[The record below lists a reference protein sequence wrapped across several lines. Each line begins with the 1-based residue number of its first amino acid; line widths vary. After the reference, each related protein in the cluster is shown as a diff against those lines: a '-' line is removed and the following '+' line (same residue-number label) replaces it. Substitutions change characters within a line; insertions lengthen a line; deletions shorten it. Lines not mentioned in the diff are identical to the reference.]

1 VKFWQE
7 VDGLL
12 LRQAAK
18 YADAIRAAFIRS
30 INVADIVERWTQAY
44 PAGGLVS
51 AAEARQWAR
60 QNIPVQRKPLA
71 DIIEHIYA
79 TGWVMGQDVSTAA
92 YAHAQLGIKKAAPTA
107 KDLKYALNINWDNW
121 KPGNRPASLLVRPS
135 GKFSQL
141 LEQGRVSIKGM
152 NDTTLDRVGTLLA
165 DTLESGAGYSEL
177 ARNLLK
183 DQITSRVVTDASR
196 AGTIAVTEMSRALN
210 TATVDN
216 YKQFG
221 VEKVEWLAI
230 DTGVCD
236 ICPANEAQGP
246 IPIGQMFESGDTEP
260 PAHPN
265 CRCTVVPVVDEGPE
279 MTDEQFAQ
287 AIMDGEAPQ
296 LEPVAGVT
304 EAAISNAKAFIPVPA
319 EDYVQFKVANT
330 TIVNTSVTTEMFTE
344 TVRRFA
350 EKNTFYSNG
359 DHFIVVDRN
368 TAKVHGIKNEWI
380 KQLDTAFNDTWERLP
395 SWRKFTP
402 EGKVRPMFIGI
413 NAESAKGT
421 QFAFTY
427 LGSDTLYPNPKYQNR
442 GESTASF
449 MGAAKTVDPWTYT
462 FAHEMG
468 HMTDSPANFDVRGKF
483 NGAMRRKYPE
493 LFSPY
498 GKSSPKEAY
507 AEIFA
512 EWVYGDRA
520 NPLVAAYAKQY
531 GWDLTYEEYLALA
544 TSERKIPWTK

>member
-92 YAHAQLGIKKAAPTA
+92 YAHAQLGIKKAAPSA
-107 KDLKYALNINWDNW
+107 KDLKYALNIDWDKW
-121 KPGNRPASLLVRPS
+121 KPGNKPAALLVRPS

-230 DTGVCD
+230 DTGVCE

-265 CRCTVVPVVDEGPE
+265 CRCTVVPVVAEGPE
-279 MTDEQFAQ
+279 MTDEEFAQ
-287 AIMDGEAPQ
+287 AIMDGEAPA
-296 LEPVAGVT
+296 LEPISTEPIEPLPPLNLPEVTFDDIYAAKTNSELKEEFAKVYENRTYGNGFTTKVIEATNNGNFGRKVELIVFSPDGVNVGKVRRNFQAQVEQNIVDHNIIMIKDKYKGQGFGSDFSRFSEAWYKAAGVNQIDLT
-304 EAAISNAKAFIPVPA
+304 AALSDGSYTWAKAGYDWRYKPESLIT
-319 EDYVQFKVANT
+319 KVNDKIEYWADKFAKLGL
-330 TIVNTSVTTEMFTE
+330 TEE
-344 TVRRFA
+344 QYQQA
-350 EKNTFYSNG
+350 
-359 DHFIVVDRN
+359 
-368 TAKVHGIKNEWI
+368 TAKVTAITAK
-380 KQLDTAFNDTWERLP
+380 LDKGKITSANYPKPFELANLDLPDVTVNGNTKSFSRFILEDTFWD
-395 SWRKFTP
+395 
-402 EGKVRPMFIGI
+402 GKKV
-413 NAESAKGT
+413 
-421 QFAFTY
+421 
-427 LGSDTLYPNPKYQNR
+427 L
-442 GESTASF
+442 
-449 MGAAKTVDPWTYT
+449 
-462 FAHEMG
+462 
-468 HMTDSPANFDVRGKF
+468 
-483 NGAMRRKYPE
+483 
-493 LFSPY
+493 
-498 GKSSPKEAY
+498 
-507 AEIFA
+507 
-512 EWVYGDRA
+512 
-520 NPLVAAYAKQY
+520 
-531 GWDLTYEEYLALA
+531 
-544 TSERKIPWTK
+544 

>member
-107 KDLKYALNINWDNW
+107 KDLKYALNIDWGKW
-121 KPGNRPASLLVRPS
+121 KPGNKPAALLVRPS

-177 ARNLLK
+177 ARSLLK

-216 YKQFG
+216 YKEFG

-287 AIMDGEAPQ
+287 AIMDGDAP
-296 LEPVAGVT
+296 
-304 EAAISNAKAFIPVPA
+304 AIS
-319 EDYVQFKVANT
+319 EGT
-330 TIVNTSVTTEMFTE
+330 
-344 TVRRFA
+344 
-350 EKNTFYSNG
+350 
-359 DHFIVVDRN
+359 
-368 TAKVHGIKNEWI
+368 
-380 KQLDTAFNDTWERLP
+380 LP
-395 SWRKFTP
+395 SESETLPTLTEERYNFP
-402 EGKVRPMFIGI
+402 EELIGRYDP
-413 NAESAKGT
+413 NAYDIDENIVP
-421 QFAFTY
+421 
-427 LGSDTLYPNPKYQNR
+427 DEN
-442 GESTASF
+442 
-449 MGAAKTVDPWTYT
+449 
-462 FAHEMG
+462 
-468 HMTDSPANFDVRGKF
+468 
-483 NGAMRRKYPE
+483 AMRRWADKAQGDYGRFLVKDPNFSEAFIDYMTEGYYDALNVALREGVE
-493 LFSPY
+493 LSDDFY
-498 GKSSPKEAY
+498 KTASSIYQAIYNESATFLDDLPLYRGIEDSKN
-507 AEIFA
+507 FFGSLK
-512 EWVYGDRA
+512 VGDTFMDNGIISTST
-520 NPLVAAYAKQY
+520 NPLVSESFSVKYNSGTPYMLQIILPKGYNGLALDPIADTFGGSDIGAGMKEIT
-531 GWDLTYEEYLALA
+531 GFEYLNEVLLPPGTKFEVTEIDDA
-544 TSERKIPWTK
+544 TKTIQMKVVGQENAI

>member
-92 YAHAQLGIKKAAPTA
+92 YAHAQLGIKKAAPSA

-265 CRCTVVPVVDEGPE
+265 CRCTVVPIVDEGPE

-287 AIMDGEAPQ
+287 AIMDGEAPA
-296 LEPVAGVT
+296 LEPISTEPIEPLPKYDIPAVTIDDIFEPSANSERVAELKKVYEGRTYGKGFTTQVLEVNKVSNTIKVDMRITSADGVNAGRVKRTFTLDADNNSVYHDIMRLEDQFKGQGFSSDFSRFSEAWYRVAGINRIDVT
-304 EAAISNAKAFIPVPA
+304 AALQDGSYTWAKAGYDWSIRPESLIRKINYKIEYMLEIFEKYSIGLTRDEA
-319 EDYVQFKVANT
+319 ENAAKV
-330 TIVNTSVTTEMFTE
+330 
-344 TVRRFA
+344 VR
-350 EKNTFYSNG
+350 G
-359 DHFIVVDRN
+359 I
-368 TAKVHGIKNEWI
+368 TAK
-380 KQLDTAFNDTWERLP
+380 
-395 SWRKFTP
+395 
-402 EGKVRPMFIGI
+402 
-413 NAESAKGT
+413 
-421 QFAFTY
+421 
-427 LGSDTLYPNPKYQNR
+427 
-442 GESTASF
+442 
-449 MGAAKTVDPWTYT
+449 
-462 FAHEMG
+462 
-468 HMTDSPANFDVRGKF
+468 
-483 NGAMRRKYPE
+483 
-493 LFSPY
+493 
-498 GKSSPKEAY
+498 
-507 AEIFA
+507 
-512 EWVYGDRA
+512 
-520 NPLVAAYAKQY
+520 
-531 GWDLTYEEYLALA
+531 LA
-544 TSERKIPWTK
+544 TGKITSANYPKPFELANLDLPDLQVTIGGEKITQSFSRWLLEDTFWDGTKVL

>member
-1 VKFWQE
+1 MKFWQE

-18 YADAIRAAFIRS
+18 HADAIRAAFIRS
-30 INVADIVERWTQAY
+30 IDVEDIIDRWVQAY
-44 PAGGLVS
+44 PAGGVVS
-51 AAEARQWAR
+51 AAEARNWAR
-60 QNIPVQRKPLA
+60 QNIPVSRKPLGDA
-71 DIIEHIYA
+71 LDHVYA
-79 TGWVMGQDVSTAA
+79 TGWVMGRDVSTAA
-92 YAHAQLGIKKAAPTA
+92 YAHAQLGIKKAAPSA
-107 KDLKYALNINWDNW
+107 KDLNIALNTNWDTW
-121 KPGNRPASLLVRPS
+121 KPGNRAAAQLVRPS
-135 GKFSQL
+135 GAFAQL
-141 LEQGRVSIKGM
+141 LETGRAGIKGM

-165 DTLESGAGYSEL
+165 DSLESGKAYTDL

-196 AGTIAVTEMSRALN
+196 ATTIAVTEMSRGLN
-210 TATVDN
+210 TSTVNN
-216 YKQFG
+216 YNSFG

-246 IPIGQMFESGDTEP
+246 IPIGQMFQSGDSQP

-265 CRCTVVPVVDEGPE
+265 CRCTILPVVDEGPE
-279 MTDEQFAQ
+279 MTDEEFAQ
-287 AIMDGEAPQ
+287 AIMDGEAPA
-296 LEPVAGVT
+296 LEPVAGMSESSPGSPKTFVPV
-304 EAAISNAKAFIPVPA
+304 EATDFIQHKL
-319 EDYVQFKVANT
+319 DNT
-330 TIVNTSVTTEMFTE
+330 VLAASVTPEMFTE
-344 TVRRFA
+344 TLKRFA
-350 EKNTFYSNG
+350 EKRNFYSNG
-359 DHFIVVDRN
+359 DHFIVVRQD
-368 TAKVHGIKNEWI
+368 TAKVHAIKNEWL
-380 KQLDTAFNDTWERLP
+380 KQLGTVFNDTWERLP
-395 SWRKFTP
+395 AWRKLTP
-402 EGKVRPMFIGI
+402 EGKVRPMYISI
-413 NAESAKGT
+413 NEESAKGT

-468 HMTDSPANFDVRGKF
+468 HMTDSPSNRDIMGKF

-498 GKSSPKEAY
+498 GKTNPIEAY

-512 EWVYGDRA
+512 EWVFGDRA
-520 NPLVAAYAKQY
+520 NPLVQAFAKQY
-531 GWDLTYEEYLALA
+531 GWELSYEEYLNLA
-544 TSERKIPWTK
+544 TSERRLPWTK

>member
-60 QNIPVQRKPLA
+60 QNIPVERKPLA

-92 YAHAQLGIKKAAPTA
+92 YAHAQLGIKKAAPSA

-287 AIMDGEAPQ
+287 AIMDGDA
-296 LEPVAGVT
+296 T
-304 EAAISNAKAFIPVPA
+304 AIS
-319 EDYVQFKVANT
+319 EGT
-330 TIVNTSVTTEMFTE
+330 
-344 TVRRFA
+344 
-350 EKNTFYSNG
+350 
-359 DHFIVVDRN
+359 
-368 TAKVHGIKNEWI
+368 
-380 KQLDTAFNDTWERLP
+380 LP
-395 SWRKFTP
+395 SESETLPTLTEQRYNFP
-402 EGKVRPMFIGI
+402 EELIGRYDP
-413 NAESAKGT
+413 NAYDIDENIVP
-421 QFAFTY
+421 
-427 LGSDTLYPNPKYQNR
+427 DEN
-442 GESTASF
+442 
-449 MGAAKTVDPWTYT
+449 
-462 FAHEMG
+462 
-468 HMTDSPANFDVRGKF
+468 
-483 NGAMRRKYPE
+483 AMRRWADKAQGDYGRFLVKDPNFSEAFIDYMTEGYYDALNVALREGVE
-493 LFSPY
+493 LSDDFY
-498 GKSSPKEAY
+498 KTASSIYQAIYNESATFLDDLPLYRGIEDSKN
-507 AEIFA
+507 FFGSLK
-512 EWVYGDRA
+512 VGDTFMDNGIISTST
-520 NPLVAAYAKQY
+520 NPLVSESFSVKYNSGTPYMLQIILPKGYNGLALDPIADTFGGSNIGAGMKEIT
-531 GWDLTYEEYLALA
+531 GFEYLNEVLLPPGTKFEVTEINDA
-544 TSERKIPWTK
+544 TKTIQMKVVGQENAI